1 MNKKGILS
9 LKGANCASC
18 VYTIEHVG
26 RKIKGIEEIRV
37 QAGEQKVYVDYS
49 GDRDVLEKV
58 ASIVKT
64 IGYEAEI
71 VESEAE

>member
-37 QAGEQKVYVDYS
+37 QAGEQRVYVDYS
-49 GDRDVLEKV
+49 GEKEVLDKV
-58 ASIVKT
+58 ASIVET
-64 IGYEAEI
+64 IGYEAKI
-71 VESEAE
+71 VETEAE

>member
-71 VESEAE
+71 AESEAE

>member
-18 VYTIEHVG
+18 AYTIEHVG

-37 QAGEQKVYVDYS
+37 QAGEQRVYVDYS
-49 GDRDVLEKV
+49 GDKDVLDKI
-58 ASIVKT
+58 ASIVAS

-71 VESEAE
+71 VETEAV

>member
-18 VYTIEHVG
+18 AYTIEHVG

-37 QAGEQKVYVDYS
+37 QAGEQRVYVDYS
-49 GDRDVLEKV
+49 GDKDVLDKV
-58 ASIVKT
+58 ASIVAS

-71 VESEAE
+71 VETEAV